1 MSEPSA
7 PEKAECVAMS
17 GKQAGAE
24 NAQRLHAYIA
34 ALRLGGRRLPSH
46 GGKPDK
52 SAIAVACG
60 FNRQTLYNN
69 PEAISLL
76 DGAVKELGLEVE
88 NNAASG
94 GKTEFLRQQVD
105 KRDRRVRR
113 LEELLDTRTAE
124 NQTLRRENKELKEKL
139 RQYELVEE
147 IMTTSGRRFRP

>member
-1 MSEPSA
+1 MSEGTA
-7 PEKAECVAMS
+7 PEKAGRVAIS

-24 NAQRLHAYIA
+24 NSQRLRAYLA
-34 ALRLGGRRLPSH
+34 ALRSGGRRLPSR

-76 DGAVKELGLEVE
+76 DEAVKEFGLEGE
-88 NNAASG
+88 NNAAPG
-94 GKTEFLRQQVD
+94 GKTEFLRRQVD
-105 KRDRRVRR
+105 KRERRVRR
-113 LEELLDTRTAE
+113 LEELLDTRNAE

-139 RQYELVEE
+139 RQYELTEE